1 MSRKKRASAYTPPTN
16 LSAFRDAERYWKS
29 RTSPPDLS
37 LAFDPAQV
45 RWDAEANADG
55 RLRGVWTAGD
65 GHEEV
70 CWRVELHELAET
82 AMGQSRWKGKDREQE
97 GDYAIVIP
105 RIPGLVFFPRI
116 LPESLQRSLV
126 VETLTHARSPNLTS
140 LEPHYHLPAEGL
152 WTRLLAGN
160 GEEAVRR
167 KNGGLN
173 GAISDGI
180 ASTAPCL
187 ECSSPQGGR
196 ESKQAVHIGERDVT
210 VRDLIMKLRWSNVGW
225 HYNWTTKL
233 YEFERGH
240 VPLPPLIYQCCRG
253 LARQAPWRQVDGLK
267 KDVGGDQSRAAT
279 PAGQMRD
286 WRSWK
291 DAYEPDA
298 GIVNFYQLKDSLTS
312 HIDLSEVD
320 AVSPLVSLSLGH
332 SSIFLVGGTTRD
344 VPPLPILL
352 RSGDGLIMSG
362 EGRRVYHA
370 LPRVLD
376 GTLPGYLLAS
386 QFDAVEGA
394 ESWAP
399 YGEYLE
405 RGARINVNVRSVF

>member
-1 MSRKKRASAYTPPTN
+1 MSRKKCASAYTPPTN

-55 RLRGVWTAGD
+55 RLRGVWRAGD

-70 CWRVELHELAET
+70 CWRVELYELAEN
-82 AMGQSRWKGKDREQE
+82 AMGQSRWKGKGREQE

-126 VETLTHARSPNLTS
+126 TETLTHARSPNLTS
-140 LEPHYHLPAEGL
+140 LEPHYYLPAE
-152 WTRLLAGN
+152 
-160 GEEAVRR
+160 VP
-167 KNGGLN
+167 
-173 GAISDGI
+173 S
-180 ASTAPCL
+180 SS
-187 ECSSPQGGR
+187 ECSSAQGGE
-196 ESKQAVHIGERDVT
+196 ESKQAVDSGERDVT
-210 VRDLIMKLRWSNVGW
+210 VRDLVPKLRWSNVGW

-240 VPLPPLIYQCCRG
+240 VPLPPLIYRCCRG
-253 LARQAPWRQVDGLK
+253 LARQTPWHQVYGSTNTIE
-267 KDVGGDQSRAAT
+267 GRESGTAT
-279 PAGQMRD
+279 MAGQMRD

-291 DAYEPDA
+291 DGYEPDA

-320 AVSPLVSLSLGH
+320 AVSPLVSFSLGH

-344 VPPLPILL
+344 VPPLPIHL

-370 LPRVLD
+370 LPRVLE
-376 GTLPGYLLAS
+376 GTLPDYLLAS
-386 QFDAVEGA
+386 QPDPVEGA
-394 ESWAP
+394 ESWVP
-399 YGEYLE
+399 YGEYLQ

>member
-1 MSRKKRASAYTPPTN
+1 
-16 LSAFRDAERYWKS
+16 
-29 RTSPPDLS
+29 
-37 LAFDPAQV
+37 
-45 RWDAEANADG
+45 
-55 RLRGVWTAGD
+55 
-65 GHEEV
+65 
-70 CWRVELHELAET
+70 
-82 AMGQSRWKGKDREQE
+82 MGQSRWKGKECEEE

-126 VETLTHARSPNLTS
+126 VETLSHARAPNLTS
-140 LEPHYHLPAEGL
+140 LDPHYHLPTEGL
-152 WTRLLAGN
+152 WARWLARR
-160 GEEAVRR
+160 GEETVRR
-167 KNGGLN
+167 KD
-173 GAISDGI
+173 GAAEKAEMDVSGS
-180 ASTAPCL
+180 STPCS
-187 ECSSPQGGR
+187 EGVVAANVEYGTS
-196 ESKQAVHIGERDVT
+196 QAVELDERGAT
-210 VRDLIMKLRWSNVGW
+210 VRDLISKLRWSNVGW

-240 VPLPPLIYQCCRG
+240 VPLSPLIYRCCRD
-253 LARQAPWRQVDGLK
+253 LARLTPWHLVYESVTADG
-267 KDVGGDQSRAAT
+267 DRETSAT
-279 PAGQMRD
+279 SSAGQMRD

-312 HIDLSEVD
+312 HIDFSEVD

-332 SSIFLVGGTTRD
+332 SSVFLVGGTTRD

-352 RSGDGLIMSG
+352 HSGDGLIMSG

-370 LPRVLD
+370 LPRVLE
-376 GTLPGYLLAS
+376 GTLPSYLLAP
-386 QFDAVEGA
+386 QPDPVEGA
-394 ESWAP
+394 ESWTP

>member
-1 MSRKKRASAYTPPTN
+1 MSRKKRASACTAPTN

-45 RWDAEANADG
+45 RWDAQADADG
-55 RLRGVWTAGD
+55 KLRGVWRAGD
-65 GHEEV
+65 AHEEV
-70 CWRVELHELAET
+70 CWRVELQDLAET
-82 AMGQSRWKGKDREQE
+82 AMGQSRWKGKEREQE
-97 GDYAIVIP
+97 GDYAIIIP
-105 RIPGLVFFPRI
+105 RIPGLVFFPRV

-126 VETLTHARSPNLTS
+126 IETLTLARSPNLTS
-140 LEPHYHLPAEGL
+140 LDPHYHLPAEGL
-152 WTRLLAGN
+152 WARLLAGN

-167 KNGGLN
+167 KDGGLN
-173 GAISDGI
+173 GAVSDDS
-180 ASTAPCL
+180 ASKAPSS
-187 ECSSPQGGR
+187 ECPSAQGGE
-196 ESKQAVHIGERDVT
+196 ESKQAVESGERDVT
-210 VRDLIMKLRWSNVGW
+210 VRDLVPKLRWSNVGW

-240 VPLPPLIYQCCRG
+240 VSLPPLIYQCCRG
-253 LARQAPWRQVDGLK
+253 LARQTPWHQVYGSTNFME
-267 KDVGGDQSRAAT
+267 GDESAAAT
-279 PAGQMRD
+279 PAGQMRE

-370 LPRVLD
+370 LPRVLER
-376 GTLPGYLLAS
+376 TLPDYLLAS
-386 QFDAVEGA
+386 QPNLVEPA